1 MKLIYA
7 TLDGLPHE
15 FLEEE
20 AVDLYLALRE
30 GLSEAGIDADQLSAK
45 HSRPVAKAT
54 MATPPGVAFFGRL
67 PTDHLPT
74 DC

>member
-7 TLDGLPHE
+7 TLGGLPHE

-20 AVDLYLALRE
+20 AVELYLALRE
-30 GLSEAGIDADQLSAK
+30 GLTTAGIDADELSDK

-54 MATPPGVAFFGRL
+54 MATPPGVAFFG
-67 PTDHLPT
+67 HLPT